1 MSNFAPSDLTPD
13 NRFSH
18 ISTVKNDGITEYDL
32 LHAYV
37 MSQVE
42 QDGITGHSLVG
53 YNELISEKLEYITS
67 YMFDYEKQIRND
79 VKGNSAKK
87 GIDSFKCGLK
97 FNNLVVHPPST
108 NIDRTT
114 TSIDLLPNQ
123 ALNRSKNYSGDITI
137 DIEVYVIAVY
147 ENGATEKQS
156 GKINNIKIGEF
167 PIMIRSEKCHLSR
180 LSDKAIRDLQED
192 VFDNGGHFILGGEE
206 HVVMLRENIAYNTPH
221 YHKAMKK
228 NEWVRV
234 QYISQPNDAYENSA
248 QTVLRIMSN
257 GQLTIEISSTTYE
270 ATRIP
275 FFVIFGLFGMT
286 DDREILKTIAF
297 DPDSKDPIIQTIT
310 KHVAKAFHNADDDY
324 KNLITERNRSSLVKA
339 IIAKLRKDK
348 LNNKYEDD
356 PNAVA
361 YITEELLGSEAKPGG
376 LDVMLFP
383 HLGRDHTSRI
393 RKLRF
398 IGFLF
403 HRMYKVHY
411 DILPPTDRDSYT
423 TKRVHGAG
431 VSLAKLFKTHF
442 KASIISKLVKAVRD
456 LIEKTD
462 DWKKIQPDSL
472 TAIASKVLS
481 NSKLGDD
488 IKTAIIS
495 SNKTTV
501 IGKTTNRVSA
511 QIMERKNPLNA
522 ISTARQI
529 VTPDSSTQ
537 ASSERSDKL
546 RRVHATY
553 LGFVCLFQT
562 APTGESVGKRKQ
574 LACTATVCNADDATF
589 LKQWLALD
597 KEITR
602 IDDVDS
608 VLFLDDTVS
617 IVFVNGEPIGICRN
631 GSDLCDRYRALRR
644 NGRVVQKHSTIALDI
659 GTGDIKFELD
669 VGRLRRPLLIVDN
682 NYEEYKK
689 NRQDRKKYIDKHGS
703 DKGAP
708 PLIDFIQNVR
718 LTKEHL
724 TNLNLKKISL
734 DDLVSMGIVEYIT
747 PAESENC
754 YVAENISNLRLHKND
769 PTNIFTHCDTSQAIA
784 GFPALVS
791 PFANHTQPA
800 RVSYETGQARQ
811 AGGWYA
817 NNAPYR
823 MDQNK
828 FFQYYVEHPLV
839 ETITNKL
846 TPANGSNLIVA
857 YICSGDNQEDSAEI
871 SKTSSDRSMLCG
883 AFYKTEYI
891 ELEQSQS
898 FAPLDKTNTTAIKTN
913 ANYSKLAKNGIIKKG
928 YVVYTGDILAG
939 RRTTLT
945 TPTADGALYADN
957 SITYSSDEPA
967 VVDNVIMEQPS
978 SGPHYVM
985 IKLRYE
991 RRLGVGDK
999 VSTRSG
1005 NKSIV
1010 ATEIQQSD
1018 MPYTLTG
1025 LTPDLLINPHSLP
1038 TRMTIGQ
1045 VIETRTSILC
1055 ATKGFTADGTA
1066 FLPVDHKKIEKDLIA
1081 AGFRANGCQT
1091 MFDGRTG
1098 EYFDAAIFIG
1108 PTYEQRLLKFVLDDK
1123 QAVGGTGPTDAITG
1137 QARPGKHIK
1146 GGLRFGEM
1154 DGWTGAAHGSVASI
1168 GEKMHTD
1175 SDGRVMH
1182 ICRNCGVQAVKNDH
1196 EEIYNCNT
1204 CGDYA
1209 NIETIESDKSS
1220 MFFQN
1225 SLAGANIGLKYNLA
1239 PFKFEK
1245 RL

>member
-1 MSNFAPSDLTPD
+1 MATFTPSDLIPD
-13 NRFSH
+13 TVLPD
-18 ISTVKNDGITEYDL
+18 ISTVENDDITQNDL
-32 LHAYV
+32 LHYYV

-42 QDGITGHSLVG
+42 QDGVVG
-53 YNELISEKLEYITS
+53 QNIVGFNELINEKLGYITTT
-67 YMFDYEKQIRND
+67 MFDYEKQIRND

-87 GIDSFKCGLK
+87 NIDSFKCGLK
-97 FNNLVVHPPST
+97 FNNLVVNPPST
-108 NIDRTT
+108 TIDRTT
-114 TSIDLLPNQ
+114 TTIDLLPNQ

-137 DIEVYVIAVY
+137 DVEVYIIAVY
-147 ENGATEKQS
+147 ENGNTEKKS
-156 GKINNIKIGEF
+156 GKIDRIKIGDF
-167 PIMIRSEKCHLSR
+167 PIMVRSDKCHLSR
-180 LSDKAIRDLQED
+180 LPEQAIRELQED
-192 VFDNGGHFILGGEE
+192 VYDNGGHFILGGEE
-206 HVVMLRENIAYNTPH
+206 HVVMLRENMAYNTPH

-248 QTVLRIMSN
+248 QTVLRVLAN
-257 GQLTIEISSTTYE
+257 GQLTIEISSTAYA
-270 ATRIP
+270 ATKIP
-275 FFVIFGLFGMT
+275 FFIIFRLFGMT
-286 DDREILKTIAF
+286 DDRDILKTIAF
-297 DPDSKDPIIQTIT
+297 DPESDDPIIKTIT
-310 KHVAKAFHNADDDY
+310 KHVSEAFHTVEEDY
-324 KNLITERNRSSLVKA
+324 AHLKSERNRSTLLLA

-348 LNNKYEDD
+348 LNTKYHDD

-361 YITEELLGSEAKPGG
+361 YVTEELLGSETKHGG

-393 RKLRF
+393 RKLKF

-403 HRMYKVHY
+403 HRMFKVHY
-411 DILPPTDRDSYT
+411 GILPVTDRDSYT
-423 TKRVHGAG
+423 MKRVHGAG

-442 KASIISKLVKAVRD
+442 KASIISKLVRALKEMILRA
-456 LIEKTD
+456 D
-462 DWKKIQPDSL
+462 DWKKITSDGLIAS
-472 TAIASKVLS
+472 ASKVLS

-488 IKTAIIS
+488 IKSAIVS
-495 SNKTTV
+495 SNKTTQTS
-501 IGKTTNRVSA
+501 KTTNRVSA

-522 ISTARQI
+522 ISTSRQI
-529 VTPDSSTQ
+529 ITPDSDTQ
-537 ASSERSDKL
+537 ASADRSEKL

-553 LGFVCLFQT
+553 VGYVCLFQT
-562 APTGESVGKRKQ
+562 APTGDSVGKRKQ
-574 LACTATVCNADDATF
+574 LACTATVCNADDAIF

-608 VLFLDDTVS
+608 AIYLDDTVS
-617 IVFVNGEPIGICRN
+617 IIFVNGEPIGSCRN
-631 GSDLCDRYRALRR
+631 GSKLCERYRALRR
-644 NGRVVQKHSTIALDI
+644 IGKVVQKHTTIALDVI
-659 GTGDIKFELD
+659 TGDIKFELD

-682 NYEEYKK
+682 NYEEYIK
-689 NRQDRKKYIDKHGS
+689 NRQARKKYIKDNGTEE
-703 DKGAP
+703 GAP
-708 PLIDFIQNVR
+708 DLIEFKQNIR
-718 LTKEHL
+718 L
-724 TNLNLKKISL
+724 LKKHLVELSSKKKQL
-734 DDLVSMGIVEYIT
+734 DDLVSMGIVEYVT

-754 YVAENISNLRLHKND
+754 LVAENIDVLRLHKNN
-769 PTNIFTHCDTSQAIA
+769 PTQIFTHCDTSQAIF
-784 GFPALVS
+784 GFPAMVS

-800 RVSYETGQARQ
+800 RVAYETGQARQ

-823 MDQNK
+823 MDHNK
-828 FFQYYVEHPLV
+828 FFQYFVEHPLV
-839 ETITNKL
+839 ETITNRL

-857 YICSGDNQEDSAEI
+857 YRCSGNNQEDSAEI
-871 SKTSSDRSMLCG
+871 SRASSDRSMLCG

-913 ANYSKLAKNGIIKKG
+913 ANYSKLGKNGIIKKG
-928 YVVYTGDILAG
+928 CVVYMGDILAG
-939 RRTTLT
+939 RRTTLS
-945 TPTADGALYADN
+945 TPTPDGALYADN
-957 SITYSSDEPA
+957 SITYSLDEPA
-967 VVDNVIMEQPS
+967 IVEETMIEQPS
-978 SGPHYVM
+978 SGAHYVM

-1018 MPYTLTG
+1018 MPYTLDG
-1025 LTPDLLINPHSLP
+1025 LSPDLLINPHSLP

-1045 VIETRTSILC
+1045 VIETRMSILC
-1055 ATKGFTADGTA
+1055 ATKGIIADGTA
-1066 FLPVDHKKIEKDLIA
+1066 FLPVDHKKVENDLLEL
-1081 AGFRANGCQT
+1081 GFRANGCQT

-1154 DGWTGAAHGSVASI
+1154 DGWTGSTHGSVAAI

-1182 ICRNCGVQAVKNDH
+1182 ICRTCGTQAVKNDH
-1196 EEIYNCNT
+1196 EGMYLCNT

-1209 NIETIESDKSS
+1209 NICTIESDKSS
-1220 MFFQN
+1220 MYFQN
-1225 SLAGANIGLKYNLA
+1225 LMAGANIGLKYNLT
-1239 PFKFEK
+1239 PYKFEK
-1245 RL
+1245 RN